1 MFFKKQQTS
10 CSCSGACSSQNTE
23 TFQPADE
30 IKSVKVLGSGCKNC
44 HTLKANTDAALKELG
59 LNIEAEYVTDI
70 QKIMSYNI
78 LSTPAL
84 VINEQVVSTGKVLS
98 TADIIKMVTK

>member
-1 MFFKKQQTS
+1 MFFKNQSS
-10 CSCSGACSSQNTE
+10 CSCGGACSSQNTE
-23 TFQPADE
+23 ELQLANE

-59 LNIEAEYVTDI
+59 LDIEAEYITDI
-70 QKIMSYNI
+70 QKIMAYNV
-78 LSTPAL
+78 LNTPAL

-98 TADIIKMVTK
+98 TADIIKMVAK